1 MTATPSHCTMAATTR
16 TEMMC
21 VPPAGFAEWVA
32 STHIFRIADSIG
44 RTAPDFHL
52 LLGYDITDTLC
63 SPGLRYCGS
72 RATTPP
78 GSECSAFSW
87 AQCCTFIFYRARGLA
102 NFDPAIV
109 NERCFPHYCCS
120 PSASMLSKMADLF
133 AGESGDSAAAPGSPA
148 SGEGGKKKKVK
159 KEKKKKDPNAPK
171 HPMSSCEY

>member
-87 AQCCTFIFYRARGLA
+87 AQCAPLFSIVREDWLTSTLRSSTRDVFHTIAVRPVRPCCPRWRTCSRARAGTLLPH
-102 NFDPAIV
+102 PAPPRPV
-109 NERCFPHYCCS
+109 RAAKRRRSRRRRRRRTPTR
-120 PSASMLSKMADLF
+120 PST
-133 AGESGDSAAAPGSPA
+133 P
-148 SGEGGKKKKVK
+148 
-159 KEKKKKDPNAPK
+159 
-171 HPMSSCEY
+171 